1 MIKICMI
8 AHLNDL
14 SGANKALVDL
24 AKGLSKTQDVTV
36 VVPRKGLL
44 YNELIKNNIKATVI
58 LSGTWVYKKD
68 EKLIKK
74 IIKRTLNFFAE
85 IKYRSFFKKGGFDL
99 IHYNSYT
106 YGTGALS
113 ASKLGIPYVWHIR
126 ELPEENF
133 NLTFFNREKSNMIVS
148 GSECIITISNFMKK
162 AVSDRFSPEK
172 IFVVY
177 DGITTKDNISSGL
190 KKEDLS
196 DIVLIGAI
204 AEDKGTLDAI
214 RAVKYLHE
222 QGIDK
227 KLYIVGAVTDN
238 AYYEKVKNEITDD
251 IKQNIIFVGYRSD
264 LKDYRKKSLLAL
276 MCSKAEAFGLV
287 TIEAMNAGQI
297 IIGADTGATPEIIND
312 GYNGFLYRQGDHTDL
327 AQKIMAAFNSTDL
340 EQISINAQK
349 TVRDSFSTENNAAL
363 VSNIL
368 DSVVRARRKK

>member
-1 MIKICMI
+1 MI

-24 AKGLSKTQDVTV
+24 AKGLSKTHDITV
-36 VVPRKGLL
+36 VVPRKGAL

-58 LSGTWVYKKD
+58 LSGTWVYKRD

-85 IKYRSFFKKGGFDL
+85 IKYRSFFKTGGFDL

-106 YGTGALS
+106 YGTGARS

-133 NLTFFNREKSNMIVS
+133 NLTFFNREKSNRIVS
-148 GSECIITISNFMKK
+148 GSECMITISNFMKK
-162 AVSDRFSPEK
+162 AISDRFSLGK
-172 IFVVY
+172 ISVVY
-177 DGITTKDNISSGL
+177 DGISTTKNISSDL
-190 KKEDLS
+190 KKKELS

-214 RAVKYLHE
+214 KAVKYLHE

-238 AYYEKVKNEITDD
+238 AYYEIVKNEITED
-251 IKQNIIFVGYRSD
+251 IKQNIIFVGYKSD

-327 AQKIMAAFNSTDL
+327 AKKIIAAFNYPELDR
-340 EQISINAQK
+340 ISINAQK

-363 VSNIL
+363 VGDVL

>member
-14 SGANKALVDL
+14 SGANRSLIDLSAL
-24 AKGLSKTQDVTV
+24 LSRTHDVTV
-36 VVPRKGLL
+36 VVPRKGAL
-44 YNELIKNNIKATVI
+44 YDELIKNNIKATII
-58 LSGTWVYKKD
+58 LSGTWVYKRD
-68 EKLIKK
+68 EKLVKK

-106 YGTGALS
+106 YGTGARS

-133 NLTFFNREKSNMIVS
+133 NLTFFNREKSNKLVSSSDRIV
-148 GSECIITISNFMKK
+148 TISEFMKSCI
-162 AVSDRFSPEK
+162 SDRFPADK
-172 IFVVY
+172 IKVVY
-177 DGITTKDNISSGL
+177 NGVLPVDSTSANFKITS
-190 KKEDLS
+190 LS
-196 DIVLIGAI
+196 DIVIIGAI
-204 AEDKGTLDAI
+204 AEDKGTIDAV

-238 AYYEKVKNEITDD
+238 AYYEIVKKEITDD

-264 LKDYRKKSLLAL
+264 LNEYRKNTYLTL
-276 MCSKAEAFGLV
+276 MCSKAEAFGRV

-297 IIGADTGATPEIIND
+297 IIGADTGATPEIIKD

-327 AQKIMAAFNSTDL
+327 AKKIMAVFNYPELDR
-340 EQISINAQK
+340 ISINAQK

-363 VSNIL
+363 VGEIL